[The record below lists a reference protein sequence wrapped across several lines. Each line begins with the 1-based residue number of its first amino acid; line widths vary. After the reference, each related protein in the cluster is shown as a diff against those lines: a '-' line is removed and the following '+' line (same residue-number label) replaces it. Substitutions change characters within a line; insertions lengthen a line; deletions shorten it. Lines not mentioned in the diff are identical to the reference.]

1 MVNYKQ
7 YAALFESFLKTQVQN
22 MLETAEPKNLY
33 NPCAYMLE
41 IGGKR
46 IRPATCLMAAALF
59 DTTLNEDTYWA
70 ASAVELFHNFT
81 LVHDDI
87 MDGAPLRR
95 GMETV
100 YKKYSVTTA
109 ILSGDVLNILAYQCL
124 QKIGNTKLNVVLS
137 LFNQTAIEVCE
148 GQQYDMDFEQE
159 NEVSLEQY
167 IEMIKLKTA
176 VLLAA
181 SMKMGAI
188 CNGANSEQAQLT
200 YEFGLNLGIAFQLQD
215 DYLDSFGTQAA
226 IGKQIGG
233 DILANKKTFLTIA
246 ALGMAQKSKLQFA
259 DLQQLSDD
267 NKIESTLIWYRE
279 TEADKACKDAI
290 AAYTKRSLNALE
302 QIDVAPNKKHA
313 FKDLVA
319 FLMHREY

>member
-1 MVNYKQ
+1 MVNYKL
-7 YAALFESFLKTQVQN
+7 YAELFESFLNKQVQVQ
-22 MLETAEPKNLY
+22 LQTAEPKNLY
-33 NPCAYMLE
+33 DPCVYMLQ

-46 IRPATCLMAAALF
+46 IRPTTCLMAAALF
-59 DTTLNEDTYWA
+59 DTSINEDTFWA
-70 ASAVELFHNFT
+70 AAAVELFHNFT

-95 GMETV
+95 GKETV

-124 QKIGNTKLNVVLS
+124 QKVNNSNLQALLH
-137 LFNQTAIEVCE
+137 LFNKTAIEVCE
-148 GQQYDMDFEQE
+148 GQQYDMDFEQRDD
-159 NEVSLEQY
+159 VALAQY

-188 CNGANSEQAQLT
+188 CNGASEEQAQLL
-200 YEFGLNLGIAFQLQD
+200 YQFGLNLGIAFQLQD

-233 DILANKKTFLTIA
+233 DIQANKKTFLTIA
-246 ALGMAQKSKLQFA
+246 AKASPRKSTFSQAELQT
-259 DLQQLSDD
+259 LSGDE
-267 NKIESTLIWYRE
+267 KVAATLDWYRE
-279 TEADKACKDAI
+279 TEADKSCKEAI
-290 AAYTKRSLNALE
+290 EAYTKRSLAALHKLNVTPE
-302 QIDVAPNKKHA
+302 RKLPFA
-313 FKDLVA
+313 DLVT
-319 FLMHREY
+319 FLMNRES